1 MAPVPAS
8 EDAEMVPEVQYVV
21 ERPATYDLKLYP
33 ELRHAITSMDKDFFK
48 SQLSETDRRT
58 FYASCP
64 RNEGMEYTP
73 PSLPD
78 MGQSQSARRQ
88 DAVLYDLQ
96 YKLSGITR
104 PIDYFIHQ
112 CIQGDGAV
120 SRKDAVDFANNI
132 RDLVSD
138 VASTITQQR
147 IDYMFRS
154 MGIQGSTPKFR
165 EEDQN

>member
-1 MAPVPAS
+1 MATVPAS
-8 EDAEMVPEVQYVV
+8 EYADMFPEVRYVV
-21 ERPATYDLKLYP
+21 ERPSTYDLKLYP

-88 DAVLYDLQ
+88 DAALYDLQ

-104 PIDYFIHQ
+104 PIDNFIHQ

-120 SRKDAVDFANNI
+120 SRKDAVDFANISEIWSVMWHLPSPNSGLI
-132 RDLVSD
+132 TCSD
-138 VASTITQQR
+138 QWE
-147 IDYMFRS
+147 
-154 MGIQGSTPKFR
+154 FR
-165 EEDQN
+165 EAPLS